1 MLSKNQRRD
10 SKKSRKIDIKIFL
23 KNKKTKK
30 VNMVASNIRIN
41 KKMKSK
47 NSESQKQNLSIKS
60 HIRKCKLIKNY
71 YKQRLIFFSI
81 QRKFKMKSFN
91 FIMQI

>member
-47 NSESQKQNLSIKS
+47 NSESQKQNLSIKN

>member
-41 KKMKSK
+41 QKMKNK
-47 NSESQKQNLSIKS
+47 NSESQKQNLSINY
-60 HIRKCKLIKNY
+60 HIRKCKRIKNY
-71 YKQRLIFFSI
+71 YKQRLFHIF
-81 QRKFKMKSFN
+81 
-91 FIMQI
+91 

>member
-1 MLSKNQRRD
+1 MLQKTKEGIQ
-10 SKKSRKIDIKIFL
+10 KKSPKIDIKIFL

-30 VNMVASNIRIN
+30 VNIVASNIKIN

-71 YKQRLIFFSI
+71 YKQRLFDIF
-81 QRKFKMKSFN
+81 
-91 FIMQI
+91 

>member
-41 KKMKSK
+41 KKKK
-47 NSESQKQNLSIKS
+47 NKISV
-60 HIRKCKLIKNY
+60 
-71 YKQRLIFFSI
+71 
-81 QRKFKMKSFN
+81 
-91 FIMQI
+91 